1 MKNHRK
7 RILIIGG
14 TIIALALIIWFFY
27 DYYQVLNKIDKDY
40 YQIEYGQKIP
50 DSLYDY
56 VNPDK
61 IHSKINNKD
70 FHVSVKGQKEG
81 TKRLLNGV
89 YQVQLKYRNE
99 TVDVKVEIK
108 DTQKPQFT
116 SFKDK
121 IVLVKDSK
129 DDLVKKDYWKAIDKL
144 NDGTT
149 EDASIKIEGKYDLSK
164 AGKYKVNII
173 ATDKNKLET
182 SQETTIEVLSYEQ
195 AYKKGLKDKNNKDY
209 TSYCKKK
216 NEEKAKE
223 KRIKQL
229 SSSSRSNM
237 SRPTGVRPNASVIK
251 QSHKSSNVTSG
262 RRVYFND
269 TTAMR
274 NASDK
279 FPEYKEL
286 CQFIY
291 DFYNS
296 KNSKDTYSLPVSKE
310 TTDDEIINLI
320 KQIYS
325 YMFPN
330 YDFYKTNISVF
341 RRHLGEN
348 YSMSIT
354 IPLFMR
360 DEYTEMKEMN
370 QWIKSQGYSGLTES
384 QVVFRL
390 NAYLRDKTNYDYSFA
405 DISYTPKGILYNRK
419 AVCAGYADFFKMV
432 CDNMNIPCQYISG
445 LADNGVEIGG
455 HAWNRVKLGGTWYYI
470 DTCWNA
476 CLKNNNYYLSR
487 TLWSDHTVG

>member
-1 MKNHRK
+1 M
-7 RILIIGG
+7 
-14 TIIALALIIWFFY
+14 
-27 DYYQVLNKIDKDY
+27 
-40 YQIEYGQKIP
+40 E
-50 DSLYDY
+50 
-56 VNPDK
+56 
-61 IHSKINNKD
+61 
-70 FHVSVKGQKEG
+70 
-81 TKRLLNGV
+81 
-89 YQVQLKYRNE
+89 
-99 TVDVKVEIK
+99 
-108 DTQKPQFT
+108 
-116 SFKDK
+116 
-121 IVLVKDSK
+121 
-129 DDLVKKDYWKAIDKL
+129 AIDKL

-419 AVCAGYADFFKMV
+419 AVFAGYADFFKMV

>member
-40 YQIEYGQKIP
+40 YQIEYGQKVP

-81 TKRLLNGV
+81 TERLLNGV
-89 YQVQLKYRNE
+89 YQVQLQYKNE
-99 TVDVKVEIK
+99 TTQVKIEVK

-116 SFKDK
+116 SFKDE
-121 IVLVKDSK
+121 ISLIKDSK
-129 DDLVKKDYWKAIDKL
+129 ADFIKKGYWKAEDRL
-144 NDGTT
+144 YDGSK
-149 EDASIKIEGKYDLSK
+149 EESSIKVEGKYDLSK
-164 AGKYKVNII
+164 KGQYKVNVI
-173 ATDKNKLET
+173 ATDKNGLET
-182 SQETTIEVLSYEQ
+182 SKGATIKVFSYDE
-195 AYKKGLKDKNNKDY
+195 AYKKGMKDKNNKKY
-209 TSYCKKK
+209 TDYCKKK
-216 NEEKAKE
+216 DTEKA
-223 KRIKQL
+223 RKQRAKQAL
-229 SSSSRSNM
+229 ASGQAAQPSGIQ
-237 SRPTGVRPNASVIK
+237 PIASVNK
-251 QSHKSSNVTSG
+251 QIQKSSNVSSG

-269 TTAMR
+269 TTFMKD
-274 NASDK
+274 ASDK
-279 FPEYKEL
+279 FPEYREL

-310 TTDDEIINLI
+310 TTEDEIINLI